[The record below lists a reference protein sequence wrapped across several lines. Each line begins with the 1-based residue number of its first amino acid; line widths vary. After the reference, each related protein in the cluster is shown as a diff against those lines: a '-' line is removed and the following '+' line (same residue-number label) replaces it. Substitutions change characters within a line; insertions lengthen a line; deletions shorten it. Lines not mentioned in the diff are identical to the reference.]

1 MDYGQAPQHFI
12 LTANRQ
18 RENMNRHGIQTEE
31 RTLSVTL
38 RDGLHYGRRGC
49 GEHFREFRGRGYQR
63 ALLVIDDDAQHVLT
77 VAEALHQSL
86 QFGVRDLARAGIP
99 RRPLD
104 VADETLPQHLGATL
118 HVTAQS
124 ALFSQHF
131 VVGKTRRNQRD
142 TENKRSNKANT
153 QQTHAKSFL
162 PKILTRLRSD
172 WLFVNSK

>member
-1 MDYGQAPQHFI
+1 
-12 LTANRQ
+12 
-18 RENMNRHGIQTEE
+18 MNRNCSQPDE
-31 RTLSVTL
+31 RTFFATFG
-38 RDGLHYGRRGC
+38 DGLRYRRRAC
-49 GEHFREFRGRGYQR
+49 GERFREFRSRGYQR
-63 ALLVIDDDAQHVLT
+63 ALTVVDDDAQHVLA
-77 VAEALHQSL
+77 VSEPLHQPL

-118 HVTAQS
+118 HITAQG
-124 ALFSQHF
+124 ALFSQYF

-142 TENKRSNKANT
+142 AENKRSNKANT
-153 QQTHAKSFL
+153 QQAHAESFL